1 MNRERPRL
9 LITGAASGI
18 GKACALHLYPKYR
31 LVLADVNEHAL
42 DKTALEI
49 HEQGGSV
56 EVLLTDFSSA
66 AEITNLVEL
75 VAETGLLDGLIHAAG
90 VGPNQASGDDIIRI
104 NLIGTAHLLN
114 GLESLFASNAS
125 LVLISSQA
133 SYFAQGWLS
142 PRALKLLE
150 NPLTEDFSKLITAEC
165 VGRDLAFGEDAY
177 GLAKMG
183 VRVLAEQAAI
193 RLGSQNIRCNTISPG
208 IIDTP
213 MARHE
218 AKHLEGMQAMTDI
231 TSLGRWG
238 KPEEIAHVAEFLLSG
253 SASFVTSADFLVD
266 GGSTK
271 PMLAWVTSQAEG
283 VGKESSKA

>member
-1 MNRERPRL
+1 MVRELPRL

-18 GKACALHLYPKYR
+18 GRACALHLYSKYR
-31 LVLADVNEHAL
+31 LVLADVNEQAL
-42 DKTALEI
+42 EKTAGEI
-49 HEQGGSV
+49 REQGGTV
-56 EVLLTDFSSA
+56 EVLPTDFASEASINNA
-66 AEITNLVEL
+66 VEFIT
-75 VAETGLLDGLIHAAG
+75 ETGLLDGLIHAAG

-114 GLESLFASNAS
+114 GLESRWAPNAS

-133 SYFAQGWLS
+133 SYFAQEWLS
-142 PRALKLLE
+142 ARALELLK
-150 NPLTEDFSKLITAEC
+150 NPLADDFSKLIEAEC

-177 GLAKMG
+177 GVAKMG

-238 KPEEIAHVAEFLLSG
+238 KPEEIAQVAEFLLSS

-283 VGKESSKA
+283 VGNESA